1 MSKYFYGH
9 YFKLQSASNTIAF
22 IPSYAKVGKA
32 YTASLQVIT
41 KDESMVIDFPYEEYL
56 RGDGFEVKIG
66 NSVFNKDGIELDIDR
81 EDVRIKGNIRFGE
94 LAPLEGSIMGPFN
107 YVPFMECKH
116 VVCSIKHKVSGKIEL
131 NGKELV
137 FEDGSYGYI
146 EGDRGRSFPS
156 RYIWTHSL
164 FDEGSVMLSVA
175 DIPFGL
181 FHFTGIIGFI
191 KYKDI
196 LFRIGTYKFA
206 KVVELTG
213 NSVTVKQG
221 KYILIVKLLEKN
233 AYPLKAPTKGKM
245 ERIIKE
251 SLYSKVRYVLS
262 IKGEEIINQ
271 VSESASMEF
280 EL

>member
-1 MSKYFYGH
+1 
-9 YFKLQSASNTIAF
+9 
-22 IPSYAKVGKA
+22 
-32 YTASLQVIT
+32 
-41 KDESMVIDFPYEEYL
+41 
-56 RGDGFEVKIG
+56 
-66 NSVFNKDGIELDIDR
+66 
-81 EDVRIKGNIRFGE
+81 
-94 LAPLEGSIMGPFN
+94 
-107 YVPFMECKH
+107 
-116 VVCSIKHKVSGKIEL
+116 
-131 NGKELV
+131 
-137 FEDGSYGYI
+137 
-146 EGDRGRSFPS
+146 
-156 RYIWTHSL
+156 
-164 FDEGSVMLSVA
+164 MLSVA

-196 LFRIGTYKFA
+196 LLRIGTYKFA